1 MKSKGTAYLLWVFGL
16 FGLLGLPHF
25 YLGKPLKGVVW
36 FLTGGVFGVGALIDL
51 FTLGGQVESRNTSE
65 ELKTIRANALS
76 NSSKGIIGVVAMF
89 VLFASCQKPDV
100 VISECQKNAEE
111 MLLPVA
117 YQGENEVESCFALGA
132 FQLFRTLTAPVTI
145 ADMKAALELN
155 LNTAF
160 TQDSFDVVL
169 GTISSLP
176 WDSSSLTTAD
186 ISLINEIRS
195 HLNPSPVLSACSGTN
210 LPSIGG
216 LGPNLAS
223 YGNPNNHDFTI
234 LQQQRV
240 SSSTFEH
247 AFVVEF
253 DNEYACNI
261 ADVEVVNLLSASNT
275 PSLTTFV
282 LKDITPVNGKRRM
295 AYYYVGWATDPY
307 PSPLGAPGTQFSA
320 TFNFRDS
327 SGAILISL
335 QGIYGFA

>member
-1 MKSKGTAYLLWVFGL
+1 M
-16 FGLLGLPHF
+16 
-25 YLGKPLKGVVW
+25 
-36 FLTGGVFGVGALIDL
+36 GALIDL

-195 HLNPSPVLSACSGTN
+195 HLNPNPVFTACGGTSYPALDSDITVNHQPFLNAPNWRHACTVELS
-210 LPSIGG
+210 GG
-216 LGPNLAS
+216 VFSCQIEDVRFVN
-223 YGNPNNHDFTI
+223 I
-234 LQQQRV
+234 V
-240 SSSTFEH
+240 SSQNNAMPATFI
-247 AFVVEF
+247 
-253 DNEYACNI
+253 C
-261 ADVEVVNLLSASNT
+261 
-275 PSLTTFV
+275 
-282 LKDITPVNGKRRM
+282 TPVAIQNNNRVF
-295 AYYYVGWATDPY
+295 AFYHNEWLSDPAAT
-307 PSPLGAPGTQFSA
+307 STQYTSDIE
-320 TFNFRDS
+320 FRDS
-327 SGAILISL
+327 SGVVLSTISGYL
-335 QGIYGFA
+335 YSF